1 MNDAEA
7 ADRLRQCQESIG
19 YQFSNPE
26 LLRLALTHS
35 SDKTSDGAE
44 SMLDNERLE
53 FLGDAILGMVVC
65 EKLFSEYPDF
75 TEGELTAIKSVVVSR
90 SVLAKVSSRMGL
102 PAFIWLGKGLGGHE
116 HLPRSLRANIFEAV
130 VGALYLDG
138 GLETARSFIL
148 EHLSR
153 QMSLVEK
160 NQHQKDFKS
169 LLQHYAQREMAR
181 TPTYRVVSEEGPD
194 HIKHFEVVAV
204 IGKTEY
210 AVGRG
215 KSKKDAEQRAAE
227 KTYYMLPQ
235 TGDET
240 DNETDSPAD
249 SDSDSPTDNE
259 PGDD

>member
-90 SVLAKVSSRMGL
+90 SVLAKVSSNRPVGTRAVRQE
-102 PAFIWLGKGLGGHE
+102 PDDNTGYDGRPGKGTFIRARNRKEDARLLSTGT
-116 HLPRSLRANIFEAV
+116 PRSR
-130 VGALYLDG
+130 GTPPRDYG
-138 GLETARSFIL
+138 S
-148 EHLSR
+148 SR
-153 QMSLVEK
+153 Q
-160 NQHQKDFKS
+160 D
-169 LLQHYAQREMAR
+169 RPPR
-181 TPTYRVVSEEGPD
+181 RPWTPERKP
-194 HIKHFEVVAV
+194 
-204 IGKTEY
+204 
-210 AVGRG
+210 
-215 KSKKDAEQRAAE
+215 
-227 KTYYMLPQ
+227 
-235 TGDET
+235 
-240 DNETDSPAD
+240 
-249 SDSDSPTDNE
+249 
-259 PGDD
+259 